1 MAEFQFLL
9 HNGSFVTYDDWEDVP
24 EDLQFRNVIKF
35 IPDYPA
41 GDSISIHHLLT
52 HTSGIKDFTKIKR
65 LTLSQG
71 YKYASI
77 PWRNTLANIP

>member
-35 IPDYPA
+35 IPDYPEEPHTEDEHA
-41 GDSISIHHLLT
+41 VMAVWNDRLQELLE
-52 HTSGIKDFTKIKR
+52 R
-65 LTLSQG
+65 ER
-71 YKYASI
+71 ASS
-77 PWRNTLANIP
+77 N

>member
-35 IPDYPA
+35 IPDYPEEP
-41 GDSISIHHLLT
+41 
-52 HTSGIKDFTKIKR
+52 HTDEDHEYMETFNDKLQELMRRERTN
-65 LTLSQG
+65 
-71 YKYASI
+71 ASS
-77 PWRNTLANIP
+77 N